1 MARALLKGGARI
13 ACLSGSQWSLY
24 DVSHNPRSWVP
35 RQDMRLASVP
45 KEPLV
50 LECACVSGLSSLR
63 TLFHTPPGRDSA
75 VMTCFTQDD
84 RDDVELETRP

>member
-1 MARALLKGGARI
+1 
-13 ACLSGSQWSLY
+13 
-24 DVSHNPRSWVP
+24 
-35 RQDMRLASVP
+35 MRLAVVP

-50 LECACVSGLSSLR
+50 LECACVRGLSSLR